1 MEPES
6 ITLYFTN
13 AILSIEL
20 LPFTAVAGVA
30 IFINFIL
37 LLFSALISGSEVAY
51 FSLAPQELNEIK
63 AHHTKTNKLIIKH
76 LQNKEQLLATILI
89 SNNFVNVAIVII
101 TSFAANELISFGNND
116 TLRFIFEIIGIS
128 SLLLFFGEI
137 LPKVY
142 SSQIPKQFASFMA
155 YPLMVLSK
163 VLNPL
168 SSILIKSTDVVNNRI
183 KKNIGNLSMDDISQA
198 LELTVNDIT
207 EEKDILEGIVKFGNI
222 NVSEIMTSRVDV
234 IDVALK
240 SDFNKVLQTIIESGY
255 SRIPVFEETPDNV
268 KGILYVKD
276 LLPHLSEGANYAWQ
290 VLIRS
295 AYYVPETKMINDL
308 LTEFQHQKIHMAI
321 VVDEYGGTSGV
332 VTLEDILEEIVGD
345 ISDELDDEEI
355 AYTTLPDGSYV
366 FEGKTLLNDFHK
378 ITDTDEVIFEKVRGE
393 AETLAGLILE
403 INGKIPLKNEVIIL
417 NDIKFT
423 VLAADNRRIKKVK
436 YTPKNIRA

>member
-1 MEPES
+1 M
-6 ITLYFTN
+6 Y
-13 AILSIEL
+13 AIRSYYVNL
-20 LPFTAVAGVA
+20 
-30 IFINFIL
+30 IL

-51 FSLAPQELNEIK
+51 FSLDPQELNEIK

-198 LELTVNDIT
+198 LEL
-207 EEKDILEGIVKFGNI
+207 IV
-222 NVSEIMTSRVDV
+222 
-234 IDVALK
+234 
-240 SDFNKVLQTIIESGY
+240 
-255 SRIPVFEETPDNV
+255 
-268 KGILYVKD
+268 
-276 LLPHLSEGANYAWQ
+276 
-290 VLIRS
+290 
-295 AYYVPETKMINDL
+295 
-308 LTEFQHQKIHMAI
+308 
-321 VVDEYGGTSGV
+321 
-332 VTLEDILEEIVGD
+332 
-345 ISDELDDEEI
+345 
-355 AYTTLPDGSYV
+355 
-366 FEGKTLLNDFHK
+366 
-378 ITDTDEVIFEKVRGE
+378 
-393 AETLAGLILE
+393 
-403 INGKIPLKNEVIIL
+403 
-417 NDIKFT
+417 
-423 VLAADNRRIKKVK
+423 
-436 YTPKNIRA
+436 